1 MEQTMRGAATGAG
14 QDWQG
19 MAFERE
25 FLVIGHRG
33 AAGLAPENTLASFRR
48 AVELGVDAVEL
59 DVHVV
64 DGEPVVIH
72 DDTVDRTTDGTGAL
86 EDHGLAALRELD
98 AGDGERIPL
107 LEEVFEAV
115 PRSVGINVE
124 LKGKG
129 TGAVL
134 ADRLRGDGRPV
145 LVSSFDRQ
153 ELREFHAR
161 RPEIPCAPL
170 HHRLR
175 RGMAAEARKLDA
187 WSVNV
192 AEGLVDRTLVERL
205 GAAGFPVLAYTVN
218 DAARAAHLA
227 ELGARGVFTDF
238 PDRIGRP

>member
-1 MEQTMRGAATGAG
+1 MGF
-14 QDWQG
+14 D
-19 MAFERE
+19 RE

-64 DGEPVVIH
+64 DGELVVIH
-72 DDTVDRTTDGTGAL
+72 DDTVERTTDGTGAL
-86 EDHGLAALRELD
+86 GDYGLAALRALD

-107 LEEVFEAV
+107 LDEVFEAV

-124 LKGKG
+124 LKGTG
-129 TGAVL
+129 SGAVL
-134 ADRLRGDGRPV
+134 ADRLGDDGHAV

-153 ELREFHAR
+153 ELRQFHAR
-161 RPEIPCAPL
+161 RPEVPCAPL

-175 RGMAAEARKLDA
+175 RGMAAEARALGA
-187 WSVNV
+187 WSINV
-192 AEGLVDRTLVERL
+192 AEGLVERTLVERL

-227 ELGARGVFTDF
+227 KLGVAGVFTDF
-238 PDRIGRP
+238 PDRIERP

>member
-1 MEQTMRGAATGAG
+1 MGFDA
-14 QDWQG
+14 
-19 MAFERE
+19 E

-64 DGEPVVIH
+64 EGELVVIH
-72 DDTVDRTTDGTGAL
+72 DDSVDRTTDGTGPL
-86 EDHGLAALRELD
+86 KDYRLGPLRELD

-115 PRSVGINVE
+115 PGSVGINVE
-124 LKGKG
+124 LKGPG
-129 TGAVL
+129 SGPVL
-134 ADRLRGDGRPV
+134 ADRLRDDGRAV

-153 ELREFHAR
+153 ELREFHTR
-161 RPEIPCAPL
+161 RPEVPCAPL

-175 RGMAAEARKLDA
+175 PGMAAEARNLDA
-187 WSVNV
+187 WSINV

-205 GAAGFPVLAYTVN
+205 GAEGFPVLAYTVN
-218 DAARAAHLA
+218 DPARATHLA
-227 ELGARGVFTDF
+227 ELGAGGVFTDF
-238 PDRIGRP
+238 PDRIGRR

>member
-1 MEQTMRGAATGAG
+1 MRQPTGFDA
-14 QDWQG
+14 
-19 MAFERE
+19 E

-64 DGEPVVIH
+64 DGALVVIH
-72 DDTVDRTTDGTGAL
+72 DDSVDRTTDGTGPL
-86 EDHGLAALRELD
+86 EDYRLAALRELD

-124 LKGKG
+124 LKGDG

-134 ADRLRGDGRPV
+134 ADRLRDDGRAV
-145 LVSSFDRQ
+145 LVSSFDRG

-161 RPEIPCAPL
+161 RPEVPCAPL

-187 WSVNV
+187 WSINV
-192 AEGLVDRTLVERL
+192 AEGLVDRPLIERL

-218 DAARAAHLA
+218 DAARAAYLG
-227 ELGARGVFTDF
+227 ELGVGGVFTDF
-238 PDRIGRP
+238 PDRIDRP

>member
-1 MEQTMRGAATGAG
+1 MG
-14 QDWQG
+14 
-19 MAFERE
+19 FETA

-33 AAGLAPENTLASFRR
+33 AAGLAPENTLAGFRR
-48 AVELGVDAVEL
+48 AVALGVDAVEL

-64 DGEPVVIH
+64 DGELVVIH

-86 EDHGLAALRELD
+86 EDYRLGPLRELD

-107 LEEVFEAV
+107 LAEVLEAV

-124 LKGKG
+124 LKGQG
-129 TGAVL
+129 TGAAL
-134 ADRLRGDGRPV
+134 ADRLRDDGRAV
-145 LVSSFDRQ
+145 LVSSFDRR

-161 RPEIPCAPL
+161 RPAVPCAPL

-187 WSVNV
+187 WSINV
-192 AEGLVDRTLVERL
+192 AEGLVDRALIERL

-218 DAARAAHLA
+218 DAARAAQLA
-227 ELGARGVFTDF
+227 ELGVGGVFTDF
-238 PDRIGRP
+238 PDRIDRP